1 MMSRNEFKIFDAH
14 LHTYGVFLNP
24 NENIIS
30 YMDRFNVEKA
40 IITTINRTKYYKKQ
54 KEVTST
60 LGEEDNISKFRDD
73 FKKLMAKGQ
82 LDHTDVKDI
91 AKQAPDRFYK
101 FFWFNPK
108 MDSEEE
114 EKDYKILEEHFK
126 EGFCG
131 VKIHSGFHSIK
142 IPRDIIKLISFM
154 QEYDKKLIFYIHSL
168 PKTAFFSGVSV
179 RDIANLAEKFPNLRI
194 MLGHAANTMSYAI
207 EVGMTLKSFDNIFFE
222 TSCSVSFGIYN
233 LLKTVGHKK
242 ILFGSDAPTAST
254 LPIEI
259 DKILT
264 LPRITRE
271 IKQDILYNNI
281 LKLLKS

>member
-1 MMSRNEFKIFDAH
+1 MSRNEFKIFDAH

-54 KEVTST
+54 QEVTST

-91 AKQAPDRFYK
+91 TKQAPDRFYK

-168 PKTAFFSGVSV
+168 PKTAFFSGVSA
-179 RDIANLAEKFPNLRI
+179 RDIANLAKKFPDCKI
-194 MLGHAANTMSYAI
+194 IVGHAGYAMGYAI
-207 EVGMTLKSFDNIFFE
+207 EVGLTLAKYKNIYFE
-222 TSCSVSFGIYN
+222 TSCSVSFAIYN

-264 LPRITRE
+264 LPRISKE
-271 IKQDILYNNI
+271 LKQDILYNNI
-281 LKLLKS
+281 LDLLKS